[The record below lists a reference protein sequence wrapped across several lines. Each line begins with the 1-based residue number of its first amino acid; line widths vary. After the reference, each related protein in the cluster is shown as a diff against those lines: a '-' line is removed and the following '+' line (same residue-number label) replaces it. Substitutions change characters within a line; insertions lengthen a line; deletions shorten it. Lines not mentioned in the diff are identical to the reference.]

1 MLFSVIYTIPTFVPK
16 DTGNG
21 FVILLGIEKYTDS
34 KLVPKG
40 LSYNPYSSIFFIWGN
55 AILESYDFSNYFYL
69 SEFPKESSI
78 VYFVQS
84 YRAEYVFVTETE
96 EIWYGVEG
104 GSNLIRVYPSA
115 AWDTYVS
122 TMVMKGSTI
131 YGQNES
137 MVTLFYDSNH
147 KLQQLV
153 YMVNS
158 SGNRTL
164 VRRTFPINEVLVYR
178 QIVTNPH
185 EKIIF
190 SSVNYIRFI
199 HPCPFALM
207 RVVNMPPPQFYTRV
221 QYYQISPPSIT
232 DKMGF
237 YSNDSLAVYQG
248 LIFQLFLLH
257 FDYKRP
263 YADPVHNPTWRW
275 WKNMEQYSEYFFY
288 LASDR
293 KSIGGAYIDMTSY
306 VKIYDL
312 QPDNALPHN
321 VYLNKRNTYQFSV
334 YLSIRSTK
342 ESTGES
348 SIENSLSGIWLT
360 VSISHPDFV
369 QVTVKRQDIISH
381 GVVLYMFV
389 SLERKVTQQPGPT
402 TWVQA
407 ETLTVYIR
415 NLSDFSVCESA
426 CVCQSVCLSVSVCVC
441 QSVCVCVSVCVLFSG
456 SGPPSLLTLFTT
468 TPLPPEICRH
478 GCVCWCLLPPHRGR
492 GTETRG
498 GGGLSE
504 CPGAVPTLSPSGAV
518 SCSAEVTLVDQ
529 GKYPTQSLS
538 GKSLMKT
545 YMVLKVVNSDS
556 KCYHHTAKG
565 PQLQGNT
572 AVPLYLGCPPGK
584 RLALDITYTKEHTM
598 KINEHYYDCLNP
610 NPEMPCFFYADTLY
624 PFFLIQDLVTGDS
637 RHFMGSYVFKVIG
650 GGPYAEENI
659 RKFSQEE
666 IYRFNRPH
674 DSHQKALIWT
684 VTDAAE
690 LNTTKDKF
698 VILSGMVGISWACQ
712 ENSPCND
719 ITAVGFSAPDY
730 YFMVEVSNRD
740 VDESTYCAYALEFT
754 LHIHGLPLSPRRAV
768 RLFAATMILLWGL
781 VAAYIFY
788 HTAGPPIYAKLKSL
802 TNRFKENMTLRA
814 ESVACSSHISD
825 GGGMSRHW
833 LSDASNS
840 RIDIDHKVSR
850 NLAKKPSQ
858 ECS

>member
-1 MLFSVIYTIPTFVPK
+1 MYPFSRSSVWKDRYQDPGWLISTLGDWPIMKLEPDTPPSGRRSYSRGLPRHALVFYVFLYYYLFFSHLLFSRPIFPCRNPNVAFHVLSTYPRLFPHPSLPRMYDIQPPHQIDIADMNITIRNPRKNIKKHMLFSVIYTIPTFVPK

-381 GVVLYMFV
+381 GVVLYM
-389 SLERKVTQQPGPT
+389 
-402 TWVQA
+402 
-407 ETLTVYIR
+407 
-415 NLSDFSVCESA
+415 
-426 CVCQSVCLSVSVCVC
+426 
-441 QSVCVCVSVCVLFSG
+441 
-456 SGPPSLLTLFTT
+456 
-468 TPLPPEICRH
+468 
-478 GCVCWCLLPPHRGR
+478 
-492 GTETRG
+492 
-498 GGGLSE
+498 
-504 CPGAVPTLSPSGAV
+504 
-518 SCSAEVTLVDQ
+518 VTLVDQ

>member
-1 MLFSVIYTIPTFVPK
+1 M
-16 DTGNG
+16 
-21 FVILLGIEKYTDS
+21 
-34 KLVPKG
+34 
-40 LSYNPYSSIFFIWGN
+40 
-55 AILESYDFSNYFYL
+55 
-69 SEFPKESSI
+69 
-78 VYFVQS
+78 
-84 YRAEYVFVTETE
+84 
-96 EIWYGVEG
+96 
-104 GSNLIRVYPSA
+104 
-115 AWDTYVS
+115 
-122 TMVMKGSTI
+122 
-131 YGQNES
+131 
-137 MVTLFYDSNH
+137 
-147 KLQQLV
+147 
-153 YMVNS
+153 
-158 SGNRTL
+158 
-164 VRRTFPINEVLVYR
+164 
-178 QIVTNPH
+178 
-185 EKIIF
+185 
-190 SSVNYIRFI
+190 
-199 HPCPFALM
+199 
-207 RVVNMPPPQFYTRV
+207 
-221 QYYQISPPSIT
+221 
-232 DKMGF
+232 
-237 YSNDSLAVYQG
+237 
-248 LIFQLFLLH
+248 
-257 FDYKRP
+257 
-263 YADPVHNPTWRW
+263 
-275 WKNMEQYSEYFFY
+275 
-288 LASDR
+288 
-293 KSIGGAYIDMTSY
+293 
-306 VKIYDL
+306 
-312 QPDNALPHN
+312 
-321 VYLNKRNTYQFSV
+321 
-334 YLSIRSTK
+334 
-342 ESTGES
+342 
-348 SIENSLSGIWLT
+348 
-360 VSISHPDFV
+360 
-369 QVTVKRQDIISH
+369 
-381 GVVLYMFV
+381 
-389 SLERKVTQQPGPT
+389 
-402 TWVQA
+402 
-407 ETLTVYIR
+407 
-415 NLSDFSVCESA
+415 
-426 CVCQSVCLSVSVCVC
+426 
-441 QSVCVCVSVCVLFSG
+441 
-456 SGPPSLLTLFTT
+456 
-468 TPLPPEICRH
+468 
-478 GCVCWCLLPPHRGR
+478 
-492 GTETRG
+492 
-498 GGGLSE
+498 
-504 CPGAVPTLSPSGAV
+504 
-518 SCSAEVTLVDQ
+518 VTLVDQ